1 MATRELVDLND
12 YSSRLTKAKGKD
24 KYICPVC
31 GGNDLSVSSKNGI
44 IFTCY
49 TNDCSRA
56 EIIKAI
62 APEKYGKKD
71 PDYTPT
77 KARRSIS
84 KPTKP
89 APLPESGTLAT
100 LPKIPLK
107 SLRKQVPGGYLTTY
121 QYSET
126 HWVERTD
133 YDDGRKKLFIPHHT
147 DSNGNTIPKKGDDSW
162 PAYKEGE
169 AIAYGQGKWVLW
181 VEGEKCTD
189 AVRSLGFV
197 GITFTGGAK
206 ATEQE
211 SALIRLKNAGI
222 AGIAIIPDNDDAGT
236 KKLND
241 VTGYCHKWQIPLVNL
256 GKFLDIPEGEDIAD
270 LVEDYMDNQESIVQH
285 LNAAMVV
292 SLASAKEE
300 ALKKDPDFLFKMDL
314 QALAA
319 ETDFIK
325 YIRFK
330 NEICANWRIRSQDL
344 DKAINHLN
352 HSQNTPKV
360 QSMDFAEFME
370 MEVQGLQWL
379 IPGFLPVG
387 ETILLSGAPK
397 AGKSLLAVDCGFCL
411 ATGEDPFLGEKLH
424 DQKRV
429 LLISVDESPSSTKT
443 KLQRRGFRSQDAPFL
458 RVMTSWDIS
467 QMVALEKELEDFRPH
482 VVIVDSLKRITAGRD
497 ISENSA
503 EFADNIYT
511 LKELFTRYGAAGIL
525 IHHDNKDK
533 DAVGVDKVRGSSA
546 IAGAVWGM
554 WNIRQVPKP
563 DPDNPKRLVI
573 DPRDP
578 ERTLYCHSRDTEGQL
593 LRIQFN
599 PDDNSYECLGEVDT
613 NEEKAE
619 ADRTM
624 KDRILMLLERHPDQP
639 LSGTQILELMGEKDN
654 KGGIY
659 TNLSRLVNK
668 RIVSATPAP
677 NNKRYTLY
685 SLPQNVG
692 DTPPPTLA
700 VGNVI
705 SGAESKTEKDLQTYN
720 THITSTP
727 RIDNN
732 LTPITPPVMSQN
744 PNGVKVSGID
754 NNSPTEGG
762 GVGVSDGVGKTPVCV
777 KSATNTPKPNFPFNG
792 VKMPKEWLIQAFN
805 WVSEAYEAC
814 DVNFFESPTPEE
826 HEASIAIN
834 TWQLLM
840 KVDCY
845 WDIDREGKKW
855 LDALWEQSL
864 LWFHSAGQ
872 FTTPEVC
879 RWYIERFLDDKE
891 VMERLHDAGLLEA
904 PTKSINGKQKEKLK
918 LWYRSLKNLK
928 LPKLSS
934 KEPPRPPLPK
944 KGDSVPYMQPTELV
958 RWWQW
963 LVFTYSGSHADD
975 SKLPSTYG
983 EAFQACCALLNRL
996 ESQLKNS
1003 EDWIFICRV
1012 FNPALN

>member
-1 MATRELVDLND
+1 VLRE
-12 YSSRLTKAKGKD
+12 
-24 KYICPVC
+24 
-31 GGNDLSVSSKNGI
+31 
-44 IFTCY
+44 
-49 TNDCSRA
+49 
-56 EIIKAI
+56 I
-62 APEKYGKKD
+62 APEIFDKAEK
-71 PDYTPT
+71 YTPT
-77 KARRSIS
+77 GARRSIS
-84 KPTKP
+84 KVSKVKP
-89 APLPESGTLAT
+89 APLPDSGAIAR
-100 LPKIPLK
+100 LPEKPLK
-107 SLRKQVPGGYLTTY
+107 TTRRQTANGWVTTY
-121 QYSET
+121 PYSET
-126 HWVERTD
+126 QWVERTD
-133 YDDGRKKLFIPHHT
+133 KPDGKKHFFPHHT
-147 DSNGNTIPKKGDDSW
+147 DATGNAIAKKGDKPW
-162 PAYKEGE
+162 PLYKEEE
-169 AIAYGQGKWVLW
+169 AIAYGKGKWILW

-189 AVRSLGFV
+189 AVRSIQFAAVSSDGS
-197 GITFTGGAK
+197 AK
-206 ATEQE
+206 PLDTT
-211 SALIRLKNAGI
+211 SAVRRLKNAGV
-222 AGIAIIPDNDDAGT
+222 AGIAVIPDNDS
-236 KKLND
+236 
-241 VTGYCHKWQIPLVNL
+241 TGHNKASKIINCCHKEQMPVVNL
-256 GKFLDIPEGEDIAD
+256 GEFLTIPEGEDIAD
-270 LVEDYMDNQESIVQH
+270 LVEEYMDNQEGIVQQ

-300 ALKKDPDFLFKMDL
+300 ALKNDPDFLFKMDL
-314 QALAA
+314 QALTA

-325 YIRFK
+325 YIRLK

-360 QSMDFAEFME
+360 QSMNFEEFME
-370 MEVQGLQWL
+370 MEVPGLQWL

-397 AGKSLLAVDCGFCL
+397 AGKSLLAVDCGYCL
-411 ATGEDPFLGEKLH
+411 ATGEDPFLGEVIH
-424 DQKRV
+424 AQKRV
-429 LLISVDESPSSTKT
+429 LLISVDESPSSTKQ
-443 KLQRRGFRSQDAPFL
+443 KLVNRGFRPDDKPFL
-458 RVMTSWDIS
+458 RVMVSWDIS

-511 LKELFTRYGAAGIL
+511 LKEMFTRYGSAGIL

-599 PDDNSYECLGEVDT
+599 ADSKGYECLGEVEG
-613 NEEKAE
+613 NEEKSE
-619 ADRTM
+619 ADRSM
-624 KDRILMLLERHPDQP
+624 KDRILLLLERHPDQP
-639 LSGTQILELMGEKDN
+639 LSGIQILELLGEKDN
-654 KGGIY
+654 KGSVY

-668 RIVSATPAP
+668 RIVSAIPAP

-685 SLPQNVG
+685 GLPQNVEG
-692 DTPPPTLA
+692 TPPPTLS
-700 VGNVI
+700 VGNVM
-705 SGAESKTEKDLQTYN
+705 SGGESKTEKGLQTYN

-732 LTPITPPVMSQN
+732 PASLTPPVIRQN

-754 NNSPTEGG
+754 NNLPADRG
-762 GVGVSDGVGKTPVCV
+762 GVGGNAGVGKTPVCV
-777 KSATNTPKPNFPFNG
+777 KSATNNPKPNFPFNG

-864 LWFHSAGQ
+864 LWFHAAEQ

-879 RWYIERFLDDKE
+879 RWYVERFLNNKE

-904 PTKSINGKQKEKLK
+904 PTKSTNGKQKEKLK

-983 EAFQACCALLNRL
+983 EAFQACCGLLNRL

-1003 EDWIFICRV
+1003 EDWILICRV